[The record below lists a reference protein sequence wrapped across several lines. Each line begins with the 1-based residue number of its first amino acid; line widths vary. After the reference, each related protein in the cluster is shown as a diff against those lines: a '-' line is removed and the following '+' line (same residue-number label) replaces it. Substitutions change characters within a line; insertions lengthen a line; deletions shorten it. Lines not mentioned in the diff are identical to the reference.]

1 MQEIIIATN
10 NANKVKEYQELF
22 AQLNVNVKS
31 LLDFDFI
38 SEIDETGTT
47 FAENSLIKAQYLS
60 EFLKVPVLADDSGLE
75 IIELDNFP
83 GIYTK
88 RWAAPILD
96 NKIVNNLLLE
106 KCKGL
111 TDRSARAVCALS
123 YVDSQ
128 RNVVKTFLGITNG
141 EIALEPRGDDAF
153 GFDLIFLLP
162 ELNKTYGEL
171 SLHEKNQY
179 SHRSKAIKLFMDWY
193 AQAGEHHDNK

>member
-10 NANKVKEYQELF
+10 NVNKVKEYQELF
-22 AQLNVNVKS
+22 ALFNINVKS

-38 SEIDETGTT
+38 GEIDETGTT
-47 FAENSLIKAQYLS
+47 FEENSLIKAQYLS

-75 IIELDNFP
+75 IIGLNNFP

-106 KCKGL
+106 KCKDL
-111 TDRSARAVCALS
+111 TDRSARSVCALS

-128 RNVVKTFLGITNG
+128 HNIAKTFLGVTNG
-141 EIALEPRGDDAF
+141 EIVLEPRGEASF
-153 GFDLIFLLP
+153 GFDSIFLLP
-162 ELNKTYGEL
+162 ELNKTYSEL

-193 AQAGEHHDNK
+193 TQAGEHHANN